1 MVQPVPPPA
10 IPRISATVFLKTVEL
25 GVELLDIM
33 GNRFDAK
40 DAFAFGIDLQGQ
52 LAAVQLEDRQI
63 IHRSLDR
70 DFPFGRTPAIFR
82 AMLVTEDGLDGFQ
95 VERRAAAVDQGLKHL
110 VHVRADLE
118 DQVATVF
125 DLVVGVLVTE
135 AAALLLV
142 VVEGEADT
150 AVNPTLADLAQP
162 PYSPMLGQGVCD
174 LRQTCVWRRP
184 MALSDGNRPRRWRA
198 PAVGQSCLHSAR
210 R

>member
-1 MVQPVPPPA
+1 
-10 IPRISATVFLKTVEL
+10 
-25 GVELLDIM
+25 M
-33 GNRFDAK
+33 GDRFDAK
-40 DAFAFGIDLQGQ
+40 DAFAFGIDLQSQ

-82 AMLVTEDGLDGFQ
+82 AMLVTKDGLDGFQ

-135 AAALLLV
+135 GAALLLV

-162 PYSPMLGQGVCD
+162 PYSPMLGQGAGAGTIRACIPRQRCRWRSNARADGRRPDQHRCD
-174 LRQTCVWRRP
+174 LGRP
-184 MALSDGNRPRRWRA
+184 PPQAPRAIAW
-198 PAVGQSCLHSAR
+198 L
-210 R
+210 